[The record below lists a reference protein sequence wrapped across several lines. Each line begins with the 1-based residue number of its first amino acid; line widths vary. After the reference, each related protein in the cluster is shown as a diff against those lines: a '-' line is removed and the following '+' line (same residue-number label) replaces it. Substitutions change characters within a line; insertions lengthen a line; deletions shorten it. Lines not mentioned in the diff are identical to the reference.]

1 MRLTQLELK
10 KNYLYEGLDRSSLTS
25 VLLWEHAGQ
34 HIKEAAL
41 TPDQIN
47 GLFAEIEKA
56 QTAAGGNRTMLGKG
70 KDATMAVNKAWEDL
84 KTQIQNSGPV
94 KGWDKKVS
102 DVLSKIGMGAADPEL
117 EGQVSGWVQKYR
129 DFAKKHPII
138 QGALYATLIA
148 AAGISG
154 AGVGGAAV
162 LGLLKMA
169 DKMLQGEKFSS
180 AAYAGA
186 KTGAL
191 AYGASKLGDYLKG
204 EPKDA
209 PTGSGSKAIDDFMK
223 DNPINPGAQKA
234 TDALLAKY
242 PPGEYKYL
250 GNGAGNISIVD
261 KDGAIMATQNIAKTG
276 LSGDQFANYASAKA
290 DAAGSAAK
298 AVGKAAVDKATSATD
313 ILSTQA
319 DAQDLRAAL
328 SGAGDAAAGGDEFA
342 KAAAEKGANQVAIN
356 KMVQAKAD
364 AAAAAKDAGGEIAAK
379 GADAAAGAAGKAP
392 YGATMDPAYLQK
404 VVDAGPDSGVRFKI
418 SADDAQKALDYQ
430 ADNPDVV
437 GSGAAAKPTGGGGAT
452 LEKPSVSNYT
462 FTTVDGVKTVD
473 FGDAKYTFAGLGET
487 PPEGVEIVNKVK
499 GSQGMIGIRGIKP
512 VTLSLGSDG
521 KYYNLGDSVIRTGRA
536 LSEGQV
542 YLVFNRVCARNDQL
556 LGEGQLVE
564 GPLDAIKGFAGKAM
578 DKVKTAGHNLTTK
591 VTADKL
597 NSAWQKAGSPTDAA
611 ELKTFLTG
619 QGVNADV
626 VDGVYKTMKIDA
638 TPAKGAETPAK
649 DAAKPGADAAA
660 GAMPLEKVKELIMKL
675 PTDRKARL
683 LTYLMGGKKAMAAK
697 PAPAED
703 DNPNIVRGT
712 ESIQRKDR
720 QL

>member
-34 HIKEAAL
+34 QLKEAAL
-41 TPDQIN
+41 TADQIN

-56 QTAAGGNRTMLGKG
+56 QTAGGDNRTMLGKG

-138 QGALYATLIA
+138 QGAIYATLISV
-148 AAGISG
+148 AGISG

-162 LGLLKMA
+162 LGLLKLA
-169 DKMLQGEKFSS
+169 DKLLQGEKFSS

-209 PTGSGSKAIDDFMK
+209 PTGNKAIDDFMNDRPGGPSGNAAMDK
-223 DNPINPGAQKA
+223 FMGDNPIAPGAQKA
-234 TDALLAKY
+234 TDALLNKY
-242 PPGEYKYL
+242 PPGQYQYVS
-250 GNGAGNISIVD
+250 GGGGNISIID
-261 KDGAIMATQNIAKTG
+261 KDGALQATQNIAKTG
-276 LSGDQFANYASAKA
+276 LSGDQFANFASSKA
-290 DAAGSAAK
+290 DAAGNVAK
-298 AVGKAAVDKATSATD
+298 AAGKAAVDKAATSATD
-313 ILSTQA
+313 ILASQG

-328 SGAGDAAAGGDEFA
+328 SGAGD
-342 KAAAEKGANQVAIN
+342 
-356 KMVQAKAD
+356 
-364 AAAAAKDAGGEIAAK
+364 AAKDAGGEIAAK

-437 GSGAAAKPTGGGGAT
+437 GSGAAAKPTGGGGT
-452 LEKPSVSNYT
+452 IEKPSAGLK
-462 FTTVDGVKTVD
+462 FDIVDGQRTVD
-473 FGDAKYTFAGLGET
+473 FDGQKYAFAGLGET
-487 PPEGVEIVNKVK
+487 PPEGVEIVSKVK
-499 GSQGMIGIRGIKP
+499 GNQGMIGIRGIGA
-512 VTLSLGSDG
+512 VDLSLGSDG
-521 KYYNLGDSVIRTGRA
+521 KYYHLKDSIIRSGYA
-536 LSEGQV
+536 LSEGRV
-542 YLVFNRVCARNDQL
+542 YLVFERVCKTNDRMIS
-556 LGEGQLVE
+556 ESRLVE

-578 DKVKTAGHNLTTK
+578 DKAKTVGHNLTTK

-597 NSAWQKAGSPTDAA
+597 SSAWKKAGSPTDAA

-626 VDGVYKTMKIDA
+626 VDTVYSSMKIDA
-638 TPAKGAETPAK
+638 TPAAGAE
-649 DAAKPGADAAA
+649 KPADAASA
-660 GAMPLEKVKELIMKL
+660 GAITIEKVKELITKL

-683 LTYLMGGKKAMAAK
+683 LTYLLGGKKAMAAK
-697 PAPAED
+697 PAPSPEED
-703 DNPNIVRGT
+703 DNPNLVRGT
-712 ESIQRKDR
+712 ESVQRTGKK
-720 QL
+720 L